1 MKIVTWNSQSKF
13 VENFKEIKKQ
23 NADIYVI
30 QECENP
36 QFIKSEE
43 YNEFASNSI
52 WIGDNKFYGLGIF
65 ASEDVKLELVD
76 LDNKGLDILY
86 QLM

>member
-13 VENFKEIKKQ
+13 AENFKEIKKQ

-36 QFIKSEE
+36 QITKSEE
-43 YNEFASNSI
+43 YGDFASNSI
-52 WIGDNKFYGLGIF
+52 GLETIKTMVWESLQG
-65 ASEDVKLELVD
+65 
-76 LDNKGLDILY
+76 
-86 QLM
+86 MM